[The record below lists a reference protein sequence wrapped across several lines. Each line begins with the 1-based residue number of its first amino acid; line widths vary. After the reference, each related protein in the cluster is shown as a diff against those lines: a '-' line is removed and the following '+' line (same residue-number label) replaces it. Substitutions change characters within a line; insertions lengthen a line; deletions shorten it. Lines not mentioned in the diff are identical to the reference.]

1 MSLGSGHGSV
11 EHKLR
16 CLVQK
21 VFCETSSIGRTMSVF
36 NRVRC
41 CCVDTGTEMA
51 LADITGIKAQD
62 VMPQWMTKEMEI
74 ETDAEGSLVME
85 SGPSMCPGA

>member
-1 MSLGSGHGSV
+1 MHAAAERGDDGLLRRATLYMHSQMPMGLGSGHGGV

-21 VFCETSSIGRTMSVF
+21 VFCETSSIGRTMSVC

-41 CCVDTGTEMA
+41 
-51 LADITGIKAQD
+51 
-62 VMPQWMTKEMEI
+62 
-74 ETDAEGSLVME
+74 
-85 SGPSMCPGA
+85 